1 MGSIQSRSPQTQ
13 ISLFITF
20 RPKYTSQKIG
30 LGRSGM
36 VESHGVCNVGFWI
49 CYYEPSQTKSP
60 FLRWQRTQVAHLPWW
75 PKYELS
81 REIKWDLI
89 STECGGK
96 HSFTWNLSRPH
107 WRDPQ
112 SQRKSR
118 NCTLGAKIQP
128 ALSLDFGYHDECG
141 FLERVILIPSFI
153 SDWHWRMC
161 LHNSQYVSDSECRDF
176 IPKDFILICC
186 CSSGFEASHKSL
198 PTDFLQ
204 IKAREIFIIFMY
216 IF

>member
-13 ISLFITF
+13 ISLFVTF

-60 FLRWQRTQVAHLPWW
+60 LLRWQGTQVACLSRW

-81 REIKWDLI
+81 REIKCEYI

-96 HSFTWNLSRPH
+96 AQLHVKLVPPTLKGSPEPTKERELYTRCQHPTSFVSWLWLPWWMWTFV
-107 WRDPQ
+107 
-112 SQRKSR
+112 KSH
-118 NCTLGAKIQP
+118 TDSIIHLWL
-128 ALSLDFGYHDECG
+128 ALKA
-141 FLERVILIPSFI
+141 V
-153 SDWHWRMC
+153 
-161 LHNSQYVSDSECRDF
+161 
-176 IPKDFILICC
+176 
-186 CSSGFEASHKSL
+186 
-198 PTDFLQ
+198 PTP
-204 IKAREIFIIFMY
+204 
-216 IF
+216 